1 MASFHH
7 RVKSGKKGS
16 AALHAAYIARTGCHS
31 TREDLIATGSGNLPE
46 WAEGDPVKFW
56 RTGDKYER
64 ANGAV
69 YREHEV
75 ALPAEL
81 TDIQR
86 EELVGAIIEE
96 IVGDKPYQ
104 YAIHANASTLEGSS
118 NPHIHL
124 MYSDRIPDGVER
136 SPQQMFARY
145 NPKHPDVGG
154 CKKDSGGKNALE
166 MRVALIE
173 LRRKC
178 AELQNTALEK
188 YGHTARVDHRTL
200 QQQGID
206 REPERHLGQA
216 KVRRMSAEEK
226 KQYVAVRQPQRSA
239 GSEAI

>member
-16 AALHAAYIARTGCHS
+16 AAQHAAYIAREGFHS
-31 TREDLIATGSGNLPE
+31 AREDLISTGSGNLPV
-46 WAEGDPVKFW
+46 WAEGDPVRFW
-56 RTGDKYER
+56 RAGDKYER

-75 ALPAEL
+75 ALPVEL
-81 TDIQR
+81 TDAQR
-86 EELVGAIIEE
+86 EELVEAIIDE

-104 YAIHANASTLEGSS
+104 YAIHANTSTLEGSS

-124 MYSDRIPDGVER
+124 MYSDRIPDGIER
-136 SPQQMFARY
+136 TSQQMFSRY
-145 NPKHPDVGG
+145 NPNRPEIGG

-166 MRVALIE
+166 MRIALIE

-178 AELQNTALEK
+178 AELQNKTLEK
-188 YGHTARVDHRTL
+188 YGHSSRVDHRTL
-200 QQQGID
+200 RQQGIQ

-216 KVRRMSAEEK
+216 KVRTMSVDEK
-226 KQYVAVRQPQRSA
+226 IQYVAERQSQ
-239 GSEAI
+239 GSE